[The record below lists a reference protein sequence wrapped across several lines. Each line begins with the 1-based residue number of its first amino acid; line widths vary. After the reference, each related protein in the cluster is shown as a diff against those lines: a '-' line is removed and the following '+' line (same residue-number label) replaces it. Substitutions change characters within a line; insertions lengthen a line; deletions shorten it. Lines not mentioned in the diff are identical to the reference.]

1 MMINPKKNRLRLIL
15 MVLII
20 AACCAL
26 AWLRW
31 HPTRAPGPADRPF
44 TDLDTALASYLSAG
58 WTVSTPPKQPGPY
71 RPFPGETSELPAGQG
86 NAMAFRGSN
95 GGAVTEELRL
105 ESDPNFDQLVVY
117 LETQDRRRTVA
128 VLKRPR

>member
-1 MMINPKKNRLRLIL
+1 MR
-15 MVLII
+15 
-20 AACCAL
+20 
-26 AWLRW
+26 
-31 HPTRAPGPADRPF
+31 RAGGPAGRPF

-58 WTVSTPPKQPGPY
+58 WTVSIPPKQPGPY

-86 NAMAFRGSN
+86 NAMAFRVSN
-95 GGAVTEELRL
+95 GGAVPEELRL

-117 LETQDRRRTVA
+117 LETQGRRRTVA